1 MWILDFA
8 PNWIFHLIVAVGV
21 VGLFASLFLRFI
33 PFVSS
38 YRLPIQVASIIILV
52 CGIYME
58 GGISNQEK
66 WELRVKEMEAKVAAA
81 EAESAKENVK
91 IIEKTRTKIELVRTR
106 GDDIVKY
113 VDREIVKY
121 DNQCVIPKE
130 FVKALNDAAEPPK

>member
-8 PNWIFHLIVAVGV
+8 PNWIFHLIVAAGV

-33 PFVSS
+33 PLVST

-81 EAESAKENVK
+81 EVESVKENVK

>member
-33 PFVSS
+33 PIVST

-81 EAESAKENVK
+81 EVESVKENVK